1 MDLQQML
8 QFSQAAGGATRHLQ
22 DTAFRKGIAT

>member
-1 MDLQQML
+1 MNPQQIL
-8 QFSQAAGGATRHLQ
+8 QFSQAAGGVTRHLQ